1 MARAARKPRIRP
13 CADGDRDR
21 VIAFW
26 QACDLTVPW
35 KDPSQDVDLYQKTAS
50 AEILLAEQ
58 GKRLVGTVGVGCDG
72 HRGWVYF
79 LGVDPEQRQ
88 KGIGAV
94 LMQAAE
100 DWLIEREVTKLQL
113 MIRPDNLAV
122 KRFYASLGYQPNPC
136 HLMQKWL
143 DGRDAPGIETTRD
156 DGKIDTTITY
166 LEITERPSH
175 PHVVAPQG
183 MKLALMR
190 ARQPNVAFYRFLYNT
205 VGGPWLWYERRA
217 LDDAALSQIITDE
230 RIEIYVLYV
239 DGAPAGYAELDRRQP
254 PDIELAYFGLMP
266 DYIGKGLGRYLL
278 TWAIDT
284 AWSHEPKRLWV
295 NTNSLD
301 HPKAIA
307 LYQRCGFQPYKQE
320 KRLFEDPRIMGLIAT

>member
-143 DGRDAPGIETTRD
+143 DGRAAPGIETTRD

>member
-1 MARAARKPRIRP
+1 MVRATRKPRIRP
-13 CADGDRDR
+13 SADGDRDR

-26 QACDLTVPW
+26 QACGLTVPW
-35 KDPSQDVDLYQKTAS
+35 KDPAQDVDLYQKTAS

-79 LGVDPEQRQ
+79 LGVDPELRQ
-88 KGIGAV
+88 KGIGAM

-320 KRLFEDPRIMGLIAT
+320 KRLFDDPRIIGLIAT